1 MKVLTGHLLITR
13 VFTHPES
20 GERRQL
26 VEDYHGRHN
35 LQVHDSYSSRR
46 LNKLGNLLNF
56 KDVPPNRVVR
66 IYDNFVS
73 SLGALEIRAAASPP
87 SKLHEETLK
96 WKQESAS
103 FNVLDKKPDLNI
115 RETAL
120 RKEVMNALHQWLA
133 NRELYRDFNE
143 FLRNS

>member
-1 MKVLTGHLLITR
+1 M
-13 VFTHPES
+13 
-20 GERRQL
+20 
-26 VEDYHGRHN
+26 
-35 LQVHDSYSSRR
+35 
-46 LNKLGNLLNF
+46 
-56 KDVPPNRVVR
+56 
-66 IYDNFVS
+66 
-73 SLGALEIRAAASPP
+73 
-87 SKLHEETLK
+87 HEETLK

-133 NRELYRDFNE
+133 DRELYRDFNE